1 MIASFGVER
10 TEIARWAGLT
20 GAVFSVAQS
29 ITAVPWGKASDRF
42 GRKPIL
48 LLGLAN
54 TAVCFL
60 LWGVATSLP
69 MAITIRALMGGGNG
83 NGTPDFLFPRPTFA
97 GLLTLFIIVGI
108 IRTMVAEMVPEK
120 SLQPRAFS
128 IMPLVW
134 SIGSV
139 FGPAFG
145 GFFARP
151 ADQYPN
157 IFGHIEFFKRFPFAL
172 PNLMACC
179 IFLISFTTGLLFLK
193 VCFAMPIH
201 GESHHNSMLMYD
213 QETLHT
219 KRHQRDWGLVLGEK
233 LTRSFK
239 RSTKSRRRRLS
250 FVDAEASAPL
260 VAQSSAMSSS
270 EHLPAPKEEVRTK
283 YADLFTRQTT
293 IALVSY
299 TFLALHSVAYD
310 QVLPVFLNYPVVEP
324 DKSNTRLP
332 FWFTGGFGLSSDK
345 IGTIYTVYGI
355 ACGVIQFFLFPAL
368 CARFGVL
375 NCYRV
380 ACKSLL
386 FKQTTNSLPPTQPT
400 LTNFVFY

>member
-1 MIASFGVER
+1 MSNDRKGPKLPVQQLAILGIARFAEPLALTSVFPYLPEMIASFGVEK
-10 TEIARWAGLT
+10 TEIARWAGFT

-29 ITAVPWGKASDRF
+29 ITAVAWGKASDRF

-54 TAVCFL
+54 TTVCFL
-60 LWGVATSLP
+60 LWGIATSLP
-69 MAITIRALMGGGNG
+69 MAIIIRAVMGGGNG
-83 NGTPDFLFPRPTFA
+83 N
-97 GLLTLFIIVGI
+97 VGI

-157 IFGHIEFFKRFPFAL
+157 LFGRIEFFKRYPFAL
-172 PNLMACC
+172 PNLMACV

-193 VCFAMPIH
+193 
-201 GESHHNSMLMYD
+201 
-213 QETLHT
+213 ETLHT

-233 LTRSFK
+233 LTRPFK
-239 RSTKSRRRRLS
+239 RPSPRPTGRRLS

-260 VAQSSAMSSS
+260 LAEPSANSSS
-270 EHLPAPKEEVRTK
+270 ENLATPKEEEQKTR
-283 YADLFTRQTT
+283 YMDLFTHQTT
-293 IALVSY
+293 LCLVSY

-310 QVLPVFLNYPVVEP
+310 QVLPVFLNYPNVVP
-324 DKSNTRLP
+324 DETNTRLP
-332 FWFTGGFGLSSDK
+332 FCL
-345 IGTIYTVYGI
+345 
-355 ACGVIQFFLFPAL
+355 
-368 CARFGVL
+368 
-375 NCYRV
+375 
-380 ACKSLL
+380 
-386 FKQTTNSLPPTQPT
+386 
-400 LTNFVFY
+400 